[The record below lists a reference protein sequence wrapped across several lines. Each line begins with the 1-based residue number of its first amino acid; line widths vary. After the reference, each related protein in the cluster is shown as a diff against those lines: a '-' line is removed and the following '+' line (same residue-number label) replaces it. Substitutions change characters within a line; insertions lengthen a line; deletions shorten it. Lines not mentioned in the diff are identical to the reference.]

1 MIKSPTDDFRNK
13 FIEKNKALL
22 TALHES
28 DIPSDVPYHINLS
41 HVAQHRIAVAEK
53 LKGKAKGLAGDVAL
67 PFTNSNTVEE
77 LLREVEKEMTRLEE
91 YNAKR
96 LWCANTKEHSERI
109 AARISDAESNQ

>member
-1 MIKSPTDDFRNK
+1 MKSPTDD

-22 TALHES
+22 AALQES
-28 DIPSDVPYHINLS
+28 SIPSDAPYRVNLT
-41 HVAQHRIAVAEK
+41 HVAQYRIAVAEK
-53 LKGKAKGLAGDVAL
+53 FKGKANNGLAGQIAIS
-67 PFTNSNTVEE
+67 FTNSNTFEE

-96 LWCANTKEHSERI
+96 LWCANTKELSERI